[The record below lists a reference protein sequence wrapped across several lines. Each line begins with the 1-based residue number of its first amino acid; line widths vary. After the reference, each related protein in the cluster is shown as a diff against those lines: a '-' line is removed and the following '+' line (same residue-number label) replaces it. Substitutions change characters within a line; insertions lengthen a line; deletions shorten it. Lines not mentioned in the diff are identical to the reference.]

1 MGCDIIVLDVHAG
14 FPREI
19 MFLTNGM
26 RYNCYWYA
34 CWFFRKKIMFWWM
47 GCDVYMFTVMN
58 DIVFFIWF
66 VLFEDL
72 RVWISGMKFLS
83 QVHASF
89 CAVLIGSM
97 DGWWVIVGCGW
108 WIIVGCECWIMN
120 VVYAHHVCLCSLLF
134 VVNFSFILLN

>member
-1 MGCDIIVLDVHAG
+1 MGCDKIVLDMHAG
-14 FPREI
+14 FS
-19 MFLTNGM
+19 G
-26 RYNCYWYA
+26 
-34 CWFFRKKIMFWWM
+34 KIMFWWM

-97 DGWWVIVGCGW
+97 DGWRVIVELCMNNDYLLS
-108 WIIVGCECWIMN
+108 VCWLMN
-120 VVYAHHVCLCSLLF
+120 VV
-134 VVNFSFILLN
+134 